1 MIEHDLA
8 RNWMSHEHED
18 VLLMFCTH
26 SKQRKWFV
34 FAWDISV
41 GVHLFPVAAE
51 EAAAL
56 YD

>member
-1 MIEHDLA
+1 
-8 RNWMSHEHED
+8 MSHEHED